1 MIGIADAAPQGHARA
16 TRWPHFTMRYGT
28 ALLVALGAPA
38 LVTLLAFT
46 NVRTVVPG
54 LLYVVAII
62 LATAVGGR
70 IGGLVAVVASAYPFF
85 HYFASRYDREQV
97 NAEGATALIVFV
109 VAALFGSEV
118 LGRERAARERAE
130 HAVRESESALDR
142 ATRLQHVADA
152 LSTAHSPQEVL
163 DAVLTEG
170 VRVAG
175 ARGGLIAT
183 LSDDGESLE
192 VIASRG
198 YDLKWIEPF
207 RQFPV
212 HGDFPLSEAVR
223 TGEGVFLRSEA
234 ERDERYPELVGRSQ
248 PGYGL
253 VCVPLVG
260 ERGTIGGL
268 VFSFSTDQDFPPERR
283 ALKIA
288 LGRQAALALERARFS
303 AAERSLRERL
313 SFLGE
318 ATALLTSSLEL
329 ERTLERLTELAV
341 PLRADWCAISMLVEE
356 TGEIEQLVVAHQDPE
371 RKRWAESMRARSRT
385 IRIDDEFDL
394 TAQVI
399 RTAEPVFLREV
410 PQELLDEAARR
421 DPNAAEALEH
431 ISIRSAITVPLV
443 SGARTFGALTLV
455 AESRELEDSEF
466 ELAQELAARAAIAV
480 DNAQLYREAERR
492 AEAALALAYV
502 GDGVVLLDRDG
513 RVRFWNSAAA
523 AITGVPEA
531 DAVGRHPAEV
541 VPAWEA
547 LIRLA
552 ELADAATPERARP
565 VTVPIETAS
574 GDRWVA
580 VTGVAFDEGVV
591 YALRDV
597 TDEQALERARSDFVA
612 TASHELRTPLAA
624 VYGAARTLRRTD
636 IEIPAEQHDRFLDI
650 IVSETERLTAI
661 VSQILLAGQ
670 LEDGRVDVTTTATD
684 LRSLAESVLDS
695 ARLRAPER
703 IGLRLEQDGGSSV
716 ALADE
721 DKLRQVLVN
730 LLDNAIKYS
739 PDGGDVAIELAAG
752 QGRVRLTVRDRGLGI
767 PVAEQERIFEKFYR
781 LDPNMTRGI
790 GGTGLGLYICRE
802 LVRRLDGRIWVEPN
816 GRKGSMFI
824 VEIPAVKQPAQRRV
838 KTAA

>member
-1 MIGIADAAPQGHARA
+1 MHWGKAMA
-16 TRWPHFTMRYGT
+16 
-28 ALLVALGAPA
+28 VALGAPA

-46 NVRTVVPG
+46 SVRTVVPG

-62 LATAVGGR
+62 LATFVGGR
-70 IGGLVAVVASAYPFF
+70 IGGLVAVAASVFPFF
-85 HYFASRYDREQV
+85 HFFANRYDRNQI
-97 NAEGATALIVFV
+97 NAEGATALVVFV

-130 HAVRESESALDR
+130 RAVRESEGALDA
-142 ATRLQHVADA
+142 ATRLQNVADA
-152 LSTAHSPQEVL
+152 LSTAHTPQEVL

-170 VRVAG
+170 VRA
-175 ARGGLIAT
+175 AEAHGGLIAT
-183 LSDDGESLE
+183 LSDDGEWLE

-198 YDLKWIEPF
+198 YDLRFIEPF
-207 RQFPV
+207 RRFPV
-212 HGDFPLSEAVR
+212 SGNFPLSEAVR
-223 TGEGVFLRSEA
+223 TGEGVFIRSEA

-248 PGYGL
+248 PGHGL

-268 VFSFSTDQDFPPERR
+268 VFSFPTDQEFPPARR

-288 LGRQAALALERARFS
+288 LGRQAALALERAQFS
-303 AAERSLRERL
+303 AGEQRLRERL
-313 SFLGE
+313 AFLGE

-329 ERTLERLTELAV
+329 DRTLERLTELAV
-341 PLRADWCAISMLVEE
+341 PLLADWCSISMLVEE

-371 RKRWAESMRARSRT
+371 RRRWAEAVQERSRT
-385 IRIDDEFDL
+385 VRIDDEFDL
-394 TAQVI
+394 TARVI
-399 RTAEPVFLREV
+399 RTGEPIFLREV
-410 PQELLDEAARR
+410 PQELLDEAAQR

-431 ISIRSAITVPLV
+431 ISIRSAITVPLR
-443 SGARTFGALTLV
+443 SGERSFGALTLV
-455 AESRELEDSEF
+455 AESRELEDSDF
-466 ELAQELAARAAIAV
+466 DLAQELAARAAIAV
-480 DNAQLYREAERR
+480 ENARLYRQAEHR

-523 AITGVPEA
+523 AITGVRESEV
-531 DAVGRHPAEV
+531 VGQRPAEV
-541 VPAWEA
+541 VRAWEE
-547 LIRLA
+547 LTRLA

-565 VTVPIETAS
+565 VTVPMETGS

-580 VTGVAFDEGVV
+580 ITGVAFDEGVV

-597 TDEQALERARSDFVA
+597 SDERALERARSDFVA

-636 IEIPAEQHDRFLDI
+636 IEIPAEQHDRFLEI

-670 LEDGRVDVTTTATD
+670 LEEGRVDVTTAATD
-684 LRSLAESVLDS
+684 LAPLVESALDS
-695 ARLRAPER
+695 ARLRTPEQ
-703 IGLRLEQDGGSSV
+703 IELRLEQNGARAV
-716 ALADE
+716 AIADE

-739 PDGGDVAIELAAG
+739 PDGGDVVVELAG
-752 QGRVRLTVRDRGLGI
+752 GHGRVLLTVRDRGLGI
-767 PVAEQERIFEKFYR
+767 PPGEQERIFEKFYR
-781 LDPNMTRGI
+781 LDPALTRGV
-790 GGTGLGLYICRE
+790 GGSGLGLFISRE
-802 LVRRLDGRIWVEPN
+802 LVARMGGSLTVRSQPGDGAAFV
-816 GRKGSMFI
+816 
-824 VEIPAVKQPAQRRV
+824 VDLPAA
-838 KTAA
+838 

>member
-1 MIGIADAAPQGHARA
+1 LRWGAAAV
-16 TRWPHFTMRYGT
+16 
-28 ALLVALGAPA
+28 VALGAPA
-38 LVTLLAFT
+38 LVTLLAFSS
-46 NVRTVVPG
+46 VRTVVPG

-62 LATAVGGR
+62 LATVVGGR
-70 IGGLVAVVASAYPFF
+70 IGGLVAVVASAFPFF
-85 HYFASRYDREQV
+85 YFFASRYDRNEL
-97 NAEGATALIVFV
+97 NAEGATALIVFI

-130 HAVRESESALDR
+130 LAMRQSASALDA
-142 ATRLQHVADA
+142 ATRLQYVADA
-152 LSTAHSPQEVL
+152 LSTVHTPQEVL

-170 VRVAG
+170 VRAAE

-183 LSDDGESLE
+183 VTEDGEWLE

-198 YDLKWIEPF
+198 YDMKYIEPF
-207 RQFPV
+207 RRFPIS
-212 HGDFPLSEAVR
+212 GDFPLSEAVR
-223 TGEGVFLRSEA
+223 TGEGVFIGSEA
-234 ERDERYPELVGRSQ
+234 ERDARYPELVGRSQ
-248 PGYGL
+248 PGHGL

-268 VFSFSTDQDFPPERR
+268 VFSFPTDQVFTPERR

-303 AAERSLRERL
+303 AAEQTLRERL

-318 ATALLTSSLEL
+318 ATALLNSSLEL
-329 ERTLERLTELAV
+329 DRTLERLTELAV
-341 PLRADWCAISMLVEE
+341 PLLADWCTISMLVEE
-356 TGEIEQLVVAHQDPE
+356 TGEIEQVVVAHQDPE
-371 RKRWAESMRARSRT
+371 RRRWAEEMREGSRT

-399 RTAEPVFLREV
+399 RTAEPVFLREI
-410 PQELLDEAARR
+410 PQELLDEAVRR
-421 DPNAAEALEH
+421 DPNAARALEE
-431 ISIRSAITVPLV
+431 ITLRSVITVPLL
-443 SGARTFGALTLV
+443 SGERTFGALTLV
-455 AESRELEDSEF
+455 SETRELEDTEF

-480 DNAQLYREAERR
+480 ENARLYREAERR

-531 DAVGRHPAEV
+531 DAVGRQPAEV
-541 VPAWEA
+541 VPKWEE
-547 LIRLA
+547 LTRLA
-552 ELADAATPERARP
+552 ELADADAPARARS
-565 VTVPIETAS
+565 VTVPIDTAS

-597 TDEQALERARSDFVA
+597 SDEQALERARSDFVA

-636 IEIPAEQHDRFLDI
+636 IEIPAEQRDRFLDI

-670 LEDGRVDVTTTATD
+670 LEEGRVDVTTAATD
-684 LRSLAESVLDS
+684 LQPLAESVLDS
-695 ARLRAPER
+695 ARLRAPDQIE
-703 IGLRLEQDGGSSV
+703 LRLEQSGDRAV

-739 PDGGDVAIELAAG
+739 PDGGDVTVELNG
-752 QGRVRLTVRDRGLGI
+752 GHGRVRLAVRDRGLGI
-767 PVAEQERIFEKFYR
+767 PPGEQERIFEKFYR
-781 LDPNMTRGI
+781 LDPALTRGV
-790 GGTGLGLYICRE
+790 GGSGLGLFISRE
-802 LVRRLDGRIWVEPN
+802 LVSRMG
-816 GRKGSMFI
+816 GSLTVRSQPGEGAAF
-824 VEIPAVKQPAQRRV
+824 VVDLPAA
-838 KTAA
+838 

>member
-1 MIGIADAAPQGHARA
+1 VIADAASHGPAKA
-16 TRWPHFTMRYGT
+16 ARWPHLTMHWTT
-28 ALLVALGAPA
+28 AVMVALGAPA

-46 NVRTVVPG
+46 SVRTVVPG

-62 LATAVGGR
+62 LATVVGGR
-70 IGGLVAVVASAYPFF
+70 VGGLVAVVASAFPFF
-85 HYFASRYDREQV
+85 YFFASRYDRNEL

-118 LGRERAARERAE
+118 LGRERTARERAE
-130 HAVRESESALDR
+130 RAVRESASALD
-142 ATRLQHVADA
+142 AAARLQYVADA
-152 LSTAHSPQEVL
+152 LSTAHTPQEVL

-170 VRVAG
+170 VRAAE

-183 LSDDGESLE
+183 VSDDGEWLE
-192 VIASRG
+192 VLASRG
-198 YDLKWIEPF
+198 YDMKYIEPF
-207 RQFPV
+207 RRFPV
-212 HGDFPLSEAVR
+212 SGNYPLSEAVR
-223 TGEGVFLRSEA
+223 TGEGVFIGSEA
-234 ERDERYPELVGRSQ
+234 ERDERYPELIGRSQ
-248 PGYGL
+248 PGHGL

-268 VFSFSTDQDFPPERR
+268 VFSFPTDQEFSPQRR

-288 LGRQAALALERARFS
+288 LGRHAALALERARFS
-303 AAERSLRERL
+303 AAERTLRERL

-329 ERTLERLTELAV
+329 DRTLQRLTELAV
-341 PLRADWCAISMLVEE
+341 PLLADWCAISMLVEE

-371 RKRWAESMRARSRT
+371 RRRWAEEMREHSRT

-410 PQELLDEAARR
+410 PQELLDEAVRR
-421 DPNAAEALEH
+421 DPNAARALEE
-431 ISIRSAITVPLV
+431 ISIRSAITVPLLA
-443 SGARTFGALTLV
+443 GERTFGALTLV
-455 AESRELEDSEF
+455 AEERELQDSDF

-480 DNAQLYREAERR
+480 ENARLYREAERR

-502 GDGVVLLDRDG
+502 GDGVVLLDQDG

-523 AITGVPEA
+523 AITGIREV
-531 DAVGRHPAEV
+531 DAVGRHPAEL
-541 VPAWEA
+541 VPKWQE
-547 LIRLA
+547 LTQLA
-552 ELADAATPERARP
+552 ELADAAAPERARS
-565 VTVPIETAS
+565 VTVPIETPS

-597 TDEQALERARSDFVA
+597 SDEQALERARSDFVA

-636 IEIPAEQHDRFLDI
+636 IEIPGEQRDRFLEI

-670 LEDGRVDVTTTATD
+670 LEEGRVDVTTTETD
-684 LRSLAESVLDS
+684 LAPLAESVLDS
-695 ARLRAPER
+695 TRLRAPEQ
-703 IGLRLEQDGGSSV
+703 IELRLEQNGDRAV

-739 PDGGDVAIELAAG
+739 PDGGEVTVELNG
-752 QGRVRLTVRDRGLGI
+752 GHGRVRLAVRDRGLGI
-767 PVAEQERIFEKFYR
+767 PPGEEERIFEKFYR
-781 LDPNMTRGI
+781 LDPALTRGV
-790 GGTGLGLYICRE
+790 GGSGLGLFISRE
-802 LVRRLDGRIWVEPN
+802 LVSRMG
-816 GRKGSMFI
+816 GSLTVRSQPGEGAAF
-824 VEIPAVKQPAQRRV
+824 VVDLPAA
-838 KTAA
+838 

>member
-1 MIGIADAAPQGHARA
+1 VIADAAPRRHARA
-16 TRWPHFTMRYGT
+16 GRRPHLTMRHGT
-28 ALLVALGAPA
+28 ALAVALGAPA

-46 NVRTVVPG
+46 SVRTVVPG

-62 LATAVGGR
+62 LATGVGGR
-70 IGGLVAVVASAYPFF
+70 IGGLTAVAASAFPFF
-85 HYFASRYDREQV
+85 YFFANRYDRNQL
-97 NAEGATALIVFV
+97 NAEGATALAVFV

-130 HAVRESESALDR
+130 RAVRESELALDV
-142 ATRLQHVADA
+142 ATRLQGVADA
-152 LSTAHSPQEVL
+152 LATAHTPQEVL

-170 VRVAG
+170 VRAAE

-183 LSDDGESLE
+183 LSEDGEWLE
-192 VIASRG
+192 VVASRG
-198 YDLKWIEPF
+198 YDMKWIEPF
-207 RQFPV
+207 RRFPV
-212 HGDFPLSEAVR
+212 SGDFPLSEAVR
-223 TGEGVFLRSEA
+223 TGDGVFIRSEA

-248 PGYGL
+248 PGHGL

-268 VFSFSTDQDFPPERR
+268 VFSFPTDQDFPPERR

-303 AAERSLRERL
+303 VAEQTLRERL

-329 ERTLERLTELAV
+329 ERTLERLTEIAV
-341 PLRADWCAISMLVEE
+341 PLLADWCAISMLVEE
-356 TGEIEQLVVAHQDPE
+356 TGEIEQVVVAHQDPE
-371 RKRWAESMRARSRT
+371 RKRWAEEMRERSRT

-410 PQELLDEAARR
+410 PQELLDEAVRR
-421 DPNAAEALEH
+421 DPNAAAALEE
-431 ISIRSAITVPLV
+431 ISIRSAITVPLR
-443 SGARTFGALTLV
+443 SGERTFGALTLV

-466 ELAQELAARAAIAV
+466 DLARELAARAAIAV
-480 DNAQLYREAERR
+480 ENARLYREAERR

-523 AITGVPEA
+523 AITGVREA
-531 DAVGRHPAEV
+531 DAVGRHPADV
-541 VPAWEA
+541 VPAWGE
-547 LIRLA
+547 LTRLA
-552 ELADAATPERARP
+552 ELAGAAAPERARP
-565 VTVPIETAS
+565 VTVPIGTES

-580 VTGVAFDEGVV
+580 VTGVAFDDGVV

-597 TDEQALERARSDFVA
+597 TDEQALERARNDFVA

-636 IEIPAEQHDRFLDI
+636 IEIPTEQRDRFLEI

-670 LEDGRVDVTTTATD
+670 LEEGRVDVTTAATD
-684 LRSLAESVLDS
+684 LTPLAESALDS
-695 ARLRAPER
+695 ARLRAPAGVE
-703 IGLRLEQDGGSSV
+703 LRLEQNGSPAV

-721 DKLRQVLVN
+721 NKLRQVLVN

-739 PDGGDVAIELAAG
+739 PDGGDVVVELDG
-752 QGRVRLTVRDRGLGI
+752 GHGRVRLAVRDHGLGI
-767 PVAEQERIFEKFYR
+767 PPGEHERIFEKFYR
-781 LDPNMTRGI
+781 LDPALTRGV
-790 GGTGLGLYICRE
+790 GGSGLGLFISRE
-802 LVRRLDGRIWVEPN
+802 LVSRMG
-816 GRKGSMFI
+816 GSLTVRSHPGEGAAF
-824 VEIPAVKQPAQRRV
+824 VVDLPAA
-838 KTAA
+838 

>member
-1 MIGIADAAPQGHARA
+1 VIADAAPHEDAQAS
-16 TRWPHFTMRYGT
+16 RWWPRPTSKQIT
-28 ALLVALGAPA
+28 ALAVALGAPA

-46 NVRTVVPG
+46 SVRTVVPG

-62 LATAVGGR
+62 LATAAGGR
-70 IGGLVAVVASAYPFF
+70 IGGLIAVAASAYPFF
-85 HYFASRYDREQV
+85 HFFANRYDRNQI
-97 NAEGATALIVFV
+97 NAEGATALVVFL

-130 HAVRESESALDR
+130 RAVRDSALALDA
-142 ATRLQHVADA
+142 ATRLQNVADA
-152 LSTAHSPQEVL
+152 LATAHTPQEVL

-170 VRVAG
+170 VRAAE

-183 LSDDGESLE
+183 LSDDGEWLE

-198 YDLKWIEPF
+198 YDMRYIEPF
-207 RQFPV
+207 RRFPV
-212 HGDFPLSEAVR
+212 SGNYPLSEAVR
-223 TGEGVFLRSEA
+223 TGEGVFVRSEA

-248 PGYGL
+248 PGHGL

-268 VFSFSTDQDFPPERR
+268 VFSFPTDQDFPAERR

-303 AAERSLRERL
+303 AAERALRERL
-313 SFLGE
+313 TFLTEGI
-318 ATALLTSSLEL
+318 ALLTSSLDL
-329 ERTLERLTELAV
+329 EQTLERLTQLAV
-341 PLRADWCAISMLVEE
+341 PLLADWCTISVLVEE
-356 TGEIEQLVVAHQDPE
+356 TGEIEQVVVAHQDPE
-371 RKRWAESMRARSRT
+371 RKRWAEAMRERSRT
-385 IRIDDEFDL
+385 VRIDDEFDL
-394 TAQVI
+394 TARVI
-399 RTAEPVFLREV
+399 RTAEPVFLREI
-410 PQELLDEAARR
+410 PQELLDEAVRR

-431 ISIRSAITVPLV
+431 ISLRSAITVPLL
-443 SGARTFGALTLV
+443 SGERTFGALTLV
-455 AESRELEDSEF
+455 AETRELEDSEF
-466 ELAQELAARAAIAV
+466 ELAQELAARAAIAFE
-480 DNAQLYREAERR
+480 NARLYREAERR

-523 AITGVPEA
+523 AITGVREA
-531 DAVGRHPAEV
+531 EAVGRHPAEV
-541 VPAWEA
+541 VRAWGE
-547 LIRLA
+547 LTRLA
-552 ELADAATPERARP
+552 ELADADTPERARP
-565 VTVPIETAS
+565 VTVPIETAA

-597 TDEQALERARSDFVA
+597 SDEQALERARSDFVA

-636 IEIPAEQHDRFLDI
+636 IEIPAEQHDRFLEI

-670 LEDGRVDVTTTATD
+670 LEEGRVDVTTTATD
-684 LRSLAESVLDS
+684 LRPLAESVLDS
-695 ARLRAPER
+695 ARLRTPER
-703 IGLRLEQDGGSSV
+703 IELRLEQNGARAV

-739 PDGGDVAIELAAG
+739 PDGGDVTVELAG
-752 QGRVRLTVRDRGLGI
+752 GHGRVRVTVRDCGLGI
-767 PVAEQERIFEKFYR
+767 PPGEQERVFEKFYR
-781 LDPNMTRGI
+781 LDPALTRGV
-790 GGTGLGLYICRE
+790 GGSGLGLFISRE
-802 LVRRLDGRIWVEPN
+802 LVSRMG
-816 GRKGSMFI
+816 GSLTVRSQQGEGAAF
-824 VEIPAVKQPAQRRV
+824 VVDLPAA
-838 KTAA
+838 